1 MNTSFSWHCTDTR
14 HSCEWGSCNINASKC
29 FIGSPGLVNTLVHC
43 GTWLATIDSSQC
55 LYEYF
60 IANDSSSN
68 LYLECINYLEVKATS
83 VAWYEKKFSILANMI
98 RFCFLPMAVMKIL
111 PPQLPPSS
119 HTHLTFVVLNSFKET
134 YKYICIFVVSQHWD
148 IRRYHSEKMNLSIT
162 KEPMD
167 CWLPMSFE
175 HYLCNGCN
183 KICTWWNELYQLA

>member
-83 VAWYEKKFSILANMI
+83 VAWYEKNFSILANMI

-111 PPQLPPSS
+111 PPQLP
-119 HTHLTFVVLNSFKET
+119 HTFDLCGTEFIQGNIQIYLHFCRFTTLRHEALSQWEDESVNNKGTNGLLTPDVIWALLV
-134 YKYICIFVVSQHWD
+134 
-148 IRRYHSEKMNLSIT
+148 
-162 KEPMD
+162 
-167 CWLPMSFE
+167 
-175 HYLCNGCN
+175 
-183 KICTWWNELYQLA
+183 